1 MESHRLVS
9 QARAAAPGALED
21 PAYLFGKEN
30 GYQMVDAEYPASIPV
45 VNPSS

>member
-21 PAYLFGKEN
+21 PAYLFSKEN
-30 GYQMVDAEYPASIPV
+30 GYHMLEEEYPASVPV
-45 VNPSS
+45 S